1 MSSARSRC
9 SIESVTADLPTSKGR
24 ARAVTRVSSGT
35 LAAGATMAAA
45 VALLSVSAIT
55 TSADAGGTAPCKA
68 RLINRAVHYCG
79 PATARLSVFPGVTFR
94 HGQCRHQTLKSG
106 PLLSVGLGVRT
117 QNSKTN
123 NGQPYFGLTISGK
136 LSKPTGG
143 GVIAYANGK
152 RWGGRGV
159 SFKATAG
166 GGTFVVRGISGS
178 RGTATG
184 RFDC

>member
-1 MSSARSRC
+1 MTRLSSA
-9 SIESVTADLPTSKGR
+9 
-24 ARAVTRVSSGT
+24 T
-35 LAAGATMAAA
+35 LAAGATIAAA

-55 TSADAGGTAPCKA
+55 TSADARDAAACKA

-94 HGQCRHQTLKSG
+94 HGKCSHQTLKSG
-106 PLLSVGLGVRT
+106 PLLSVGIGVRT
-117 QNSKTN
+117 RDPKTN
-123 NGQPYFGLTISGK
+123 NGQAYFGLTISGK

-159 SFKATAG
+159 SFNGTAR

>member
-1 MSSARSRC
+1 MTTLPSA
-9 SIESVTADLPTSKGR
+9 
-24 ARAVTRVSSGT
+24 T
-35 LAAGATMAAA
+35 LAAGATIAAA

-55 TSADAGGTAPCKA
+55 TSADAGGTALCKA

-79 PATARLSVFPGVTFR
+79 PATGSLSVFPGVTFR
-94 HGQCRHQTLKSG
+94 HGTCRHQTLKSG

-117 QNSKTN
+117 QNATTN
-123 NGQPYFGLTISGK
+123 KGQAYFGLTISGK

-159 SFKATAG
+159 SFNGTAR
-166 GGTFVVRGISGS
+166 GGTFIVRGIRGS

-184 RFDC
+184 RFHC